1 MPNRQTA
8 FRLLNV
14 AVLLCLAAIYVW
26 HSLNRLADADE
37 FQMLTNAFD
46 SARGLTIYRD
56 YWDNHGPLAT
66 WLFVPALKLW
76 HGGHE
81 LITWLRS
88 AMLLPTALIAG
99 MTFWLGRRIFPDSP
113 QARWIAIIFLLVT
126 PPFFAKTIEIRGDN
140 PAHLLYVLALCLV
153 TAGLQKPRV
162 WLFFCAGF
170 ALGLVAGFTV
180 KATIMALGIALY
192 AGVWLLLKRQ
202 RISWKPIAALAV
214 GGILPVALFAAILWM
229 RNLWEPFVLCYFKAN
244 SSRGFAGFTS
254 SEFTEILKKSPV
266 WGFLMLSIVIAN
278 VLSLFRRRL
287 VPEQAALL
295 ALTLFMSAQFLLLLP
310 TKNMQSLLPACV
322 PMALLAGAT
331 GERWLQRL
339 QGRFSLSNGS
349 IVAVQLVLIAGM
361 FWGMARYD
369 RLDNRELPR
378 QVAFANRVADNARHE
393 PAIFDPSGRV
403 FLIPKP
409 GQFHVIVTFLR
420 DMYRDGELDLH
431 ITKMLEDQHI
441 QTVVFDKR
449 TAELRAEDLAYL
461 RSNFAPVDDGPDCL
475 LLRRNGSTAQAAT
488 VKQGKEL
495 DMWKS
500 PVAPK
505 QKPPGRAI
513 GEAGWFKDYMKLV
526 K

>member
-1 MPNRQTA
+1 MPNRQSA
-8 FRLLNV
+8 FRLINIAL
-14 AVLLCLAAIYVW
+14 LLCLAAIYVW

-37 FQMLTNAFD
+37 FQTLTNAFD

-66 WLFVPALKLW
+66 WIFVPALKLW

-81 LITWLRS
+81 LITWLRGL
-88 AMLLPTALIAG
+88 MLLPTALIAG

-113 QARWIAIIFLLVT
+113 QARWIAIIFLLTT
-126 PPFFAKTIEIRGDN
+126 PPFFAKTIEFRGDN

-153 TAGLQKPRV
+153 TAGLQRPRT
-162 WLFFCAGF
+162 WLFFCAGL
-170 ALGLVAGFTV
+170 ALGLIAGFTV
-180 KATIMALGIALY
+180 KATIMAVGIALY

-202 RISWKPIAALAV
+202 RTSWKPIAAIAV

-278 VLSLFRRRL
+278 LVSLFRRRL
-287 VPEQAALL
+287 QAEQAAML
-295 ALTLFMSAQFLLLLP
+295 AITLFMSAQFLLLLP

-331 GERWLQRL
+331 GELWLRRL
-339 QGRFSLSNGS
+339 QNRLSNGAGS
-349 IVAVQLVLIAGM
+349 AVAVQLVIVTGM
-361 FWGMARYD
+361 IWGMARYD
-369 RLDNRELPR
+369 HLDNRELPR
-378 QVAFANRVADNARHE
+378 QVAFANRVADIARKE
-393 PAIFDPSGRV
+393 PAVFDPSGRV
-403 FLIPKP
+403 FLLPKP

-420 DMYRDGELDLH
+420 DMYRDGEIDLY
-431 ITKMLEDQHI
+431 ISEMLAI
-441 QTVVFDKR
+441 QQIRTVVFDKR
-449 TAELRAEDLAYL
+449 TAELRPGDLLYFHL
-461 RSNFAPVDDGPDCL
+461 NFSPVDEGPDCL
-475 LLRRNGSTAQAAT
+475 LLRSNSSIADQPT
-488 VKQGKEL
+488 VRPGKEL
-495 DMWKS
+495 DMWQHQEEGK
-500 PVAPK
+500 K
-505 QKPPGRAI
+505 QPGRAI